1 MELKTFS
8 EIPLF
13 MSCTSFEYP
22 DSEFI
27 LYTGTPRILFAVNED
42 EPEDNDLYRHIEHSN
57 GDEDY
62 ITVADCFDKAY
73 FDGKPDEQVVEEI
86 AEIMDSLEGW
96 YISEVIDLDSYD
108 E

>member
-1 MELKTFS
+1 MELKGCS

-27 LYTGTPRILFAVNED
+27 LYTGTPRMLFAVVED
-42 EPEDNDLYRHIEHSN
+42 EPEQELYRHIEHQN
-57 GDEDY
+57 RDEDY
-62 ITVADCFDKAY
+62 IIIADCFEPS
-73 FDGKPDEQVVEEI
+73 FFEGKTDEQTAEHIGEI
-86 AEIMDSLEGW
+86 LDELEGW

>member
-1 MELKTFS
+1 MELKGCS

-27 LYTGTPRILFAVNED
+27 LYTGTPRMLFAVVED
-42 EPEDNDLYRHIEHSN
+42 EPEQELYRHIEHQN

-62 ITVADCFDKAY
+62 IIVADCFEPNF
-73 FDGKPDEQVVEEI
+73 FDGKTDEQTVECIGEI
-86 AEIMDSLEGW
+86 LDELEGW

-108 E
+108 EE